1 MDDGSGDLRSTP
13 AGYSAKSLPASPVF
27 TKRKPGEAAF
37 VCRETAM
44 EYISPDGECHQGE
57 GYGTRDDD
65 AATSDDEE
73 RGEYMAE
80 NFRVKKG
87 FTVVQNSVARDLTI
101 SEKALGLYVR
111 IQCWITLPNPVS
123 KSFLMAHCNG
133 REKAFDSCWKE
144 LQRLGYL
151 KTYQYRAPGAV
162 TFDTEH
168 ELLEVAEPDT
178 PYFYIVTK
186 PQGKIT
192 TVWYYDESGKAQTKN
207 GLDAYMEGDRV
218 EDGDRF
224 LVLGQLREETSPPQ
238 NGGGCSGPPRER
250 PSRVSSPWSM
260 GAILK
265 TEDNPTDNPLYKHMN
280 NPSAA
285 DDGKAGLPSALQIGE
300 DQILGATETDLQN
313 GALAAE
319 RLFALYT
326 LRKPTRADVT
336 SLMRAVYVREGEG
349 IRPDEERMKLLAYAF
364 DRAREAGCPGA
375 WNYIFKVLA
384 RLKDRGIETLEQ
396 AEEYDDLRIMGE
408 LQ

>member
-1 MDDGSGDLRSTP
+1 
-13 AGYSAKSLPASPVF
+13 
-27 TKRKPGEAAF
+27 
-37 VCRETAM
+37 M
-44 EYISPDGECHQGE
+44 EGASPDGLCRLGE
-57 GYGTRDDD
+57 RYGIR
-65 AATSDDEE
+65 DDEE
-73 RGEYMAE
+73 RREYMAE

-151 KTYQYRAPGAV
+151 KTYQYRSPGAV

-238 NGGGCSGPPRER
+238 NGGDCSGPPRER
-250 PSRVSSPWSM
+250 PSRASSPWVM
-260 GAILK
+260 GDILK
-265 TEDNPTDNPLYKHMN
+265 TEDNPIDKPVYNNTY

-285 DDGKAGLPSALQIGE
+285 DDERAALPSALQVEE
-300 DQILGATETDLQN
+300 DQILGATETDMQN

-319 RLFALYT
+319 RLFSLYT
-326 LRKPTRADVT
+326 LRKPTKADVT
-336 SLMRAVYVREGEG
+336 SVMRAVYVRDGEG
-349 IRPDEERMKLLAYAF
+349 IRPDEDRMQLLTYAF
-364 DRAREAGCPGA
+364 DRAREAGCPGS
-375 WNYIFKVLA
+375 WNYISRVLG
-384 RLKDRGIETLEQ
+384 RLKDRGIGTLAQ

-408 LQ
+408 L